1 MWFQKHVDSCEHGR
15 KPLRSRIKNMRF
27 QKCAYSCE
35 LGRKPLRSRKKN
47 MRFQKCA
54 DSCGHKRHRKKK
66 KKKGIKDI
74 TVVPFAV
81 PAVGRV
87 SFHRVHSL
95 MTGQRQMLL

>member
-1 MWFQKHVDSCEHGR
+1 
-15 KPLRSRIKNMRF
+15 MRF
-27 QKCAYSCE
+27 QKCAYSSE
-35 LGRKPLRSRKKN
+35 QGLKHLRSRIKK

-54 DSCGHKRHRKKK
+54 YSRAHDL
-66 KKKGIKDI
+66 KDI

-95 MTGQRQMLL
+95 MTGRGQMLL

>member
-1 MWFQKHVDSCEHGR
+1 MRFQKRPDSCEHGL

-27 QKCAYSCE
+27 QT
-35 LGRKPLRSRKKN
+35 
-47 MRFQKCA
+47 CA
-54 DSCGHKRHRKKK
+54 DSCGHDL
-66 KKKGIKDI
+66 KDI

-95 MTGQRQMLL
+95 MTGRGQMLLQLLPRQLLS